1 MAYRKDPIETS
12 SPPRFGG
19 EDTADDYNTIP
30 TQPLDRMESSPH
42 FAMPSGA
49 FVTQPTQ
56 ILPPHTTQPTQPLTP
71 PKHRMYNPTSSQ
83 VQVPRSS
90 PATERFTSPL
100 NKPQSQNRMVSAM
113 APPGTQARFPSA
125 VPRPQTIDI
134 TSDDPPVAQDSDE
147 EEYRGSNIPMSK
159 IEQQRVRETPQK
171 ASSFGFDL
179 SDRFAHNQNGKRPAD
194 ATTSFPPAKRP
205 AIRQTGPSRAMPID
219 LTDEAKLERLE
230 DITDLNLRTKVRRL
244 REVYPNRTVDETY
257 NALMFKKGNYPDTI
271 DYMATLPEKEE
282 QQSAPKGTAVVRSSP
297 EPIVTKT
304 TTAKR
309 VLSKPSVSLQDR
321 YAKTTS
327 QPSAPIAESP
337 QKPARKGKL
346 MRGRRNRSPSPI
358 TLSSSPP
365 PPPPRPQQKPKQRVP
380 HEDDEG
386 IIISDGDDSD
396 VQEEE
401 EVVFHDD
408 GELLDFFNNC
418 TVEGM
423 VDLSGHKAEDIRLIF
438 EHRPFI
444 TLEKVEK
451 LHVDSRKPDTG
462 KKARKPK
469 VTLGERLVDAAR
481 AMWNAYTTI
490 DEVVKKCEERGRP
503 MVDGMARWGIN
514 IFGASTDGEIAATSL
529 DDSDTGSNRDSGYQ
543 SPNTVGSDS
552 DREDM
557 RKVAD
562 RASGKRKLLKKP
574 ANMNANIE
582 LKDYQVVGLNWLNL
596 LWQNQISGILADDM
610 GLGKTCQVIAFLSHL
625 KASGV
630 KGPHLIVVPGS
641 TLENWAR
648 EFKHFS
654 EAIDFHIYYGGQNE
668 RFQMQDEILDK
679 IENNQIDV
687 VLTTYDLCGRREDN
701 SFLRKCKPQMAI
713 FDEGHMLRS
722 SNTKRYQDLMKIKAK
737 VRLLLTGT
745 PLQNSLQE
753 LASILA
759 FLMPDIFE
767 TEDVRESVAVVFKHK
782 AKVNESDTHGTLL
795 STQRINR
802 ARSMMTPFVLRRKKA
817 QVLKHLPTKTCRVE
831 YCELTPIQKKLYS
844 EQLERQRKILLDR
857 ANGLL
862 PKETAN
868 VMMRLRQAAIHPLL
882 FRERY
887 TDGILRKMSKVLPKE
902 ETFRESVPEYIYQDL
917 EPYRDFEAHKLCLQY
932 PKFIGK
938 FALKN
943 GEWMDSGKVQT
954 LITLLRKFK
963 ANGDRA
969 LVFSQFTSVM
979 DILEWALDAEDI
991 GYCRIDG
998 STPITERQQ
1007 LLDVFYA
1014 DESIPVFM
1022 LSTKSGGAGINLACA
1037 NKVVIFD
1044 SSFNPQDD
1052 IQAENRAHRVG
1063 QTRDV
1068 EVVRLVT
1075 RGTVEEQIHAL
1086 GVSKLELDKMVA
1098 GEETEEKK
1106 GKGKKGDAK
1115 DEVAS
1120 LDAAEKKGLEAVQEM
1135 LMRQLVRDGEK
1146 GEAEGDVKEQFLDG
1160 LKKAGLDMSA
1170 AE

>member
-1 MAYRKDPIETS
+1 MAYRRDPIETS

-19 EDTADDYNTIP
+19 ENTADEYNTIP

-42 FAMPSGA
+42 FAMPSDP

-71 PKHRMYNPTSSQ
+71 GKNRMYDPTSSQ
-83 VQVPRSS
+83 VQVLRSS
-90 PATERFTSPL
+90 PAAERVSSPVA

-113 APPGTQARFPSA
+113 APPGTLARFPSA

-134 TSDDPPVAQDSDE
+134 SSDDPPVTQDSDE

-171 ASSFGFDL
+171 SSSFGFNL

-194 ATTSFPPAKRP
+194 ATSSFPPAKRP
-205 AIRQTGPSRAMPID
+205 AIRQNGPSRALPID
-219 LTDEAKLERLE
+219 LTDELRLE
-230 DITDLNLRTKVRRL
+230 DINDLNLRSKVRRL
-244 REVYPNRTVDETY
+244 GEVF
-257 NALMFKKGNYPDTI
+257 NAWSVQERHDALILKKGNYNDAI
-271 DYMATLPEKEE
+271 DYLAMLPEKEE
-282 QQSAPKGTAVVRSSP
+282 RQSAPKGTAVVRPSP

-321 YAKTTS
+321 YAKTAS
-327 QPSAPIAESP
+327 QPNAPIAESP

-365 PPPPRPQQKPKQRVP
+365 LPQPRPQQKLKQRVP

-401 EVVFHDD
+401 EEVFHDD

-423 VDLSGHKAEDIRLIF
+423 VDLSGHKAEDIRLIL

-444 TLEKVEK
+444 SLDKVEK

-469 VTLGERLVDAAR
+469 ITLGERLVDAAR

-503 MVDGMARWGIN
+503 MVNGMTRWGIN

-574 ANMNANIE
+574 AIMNADIE

-596 LWQNQISGILADDM
+596 LWQNKISGILADDM

-625 KASGV
+625 KESGAP
-630 KGPHLIVVPGS
+630 GPHLIVVPGS

-654 EAIDFHIYYGGQNE
+654 EEIDFQIYYGGQNE
-668 RFQMQDEILDK
+668 RFQMQDEILQK
-679 IENNQIDV
+679 IENNEIDV
-687 VLTTYDLCGRREDN
+687 VLTTYDLCGRKEDN

-844 EQLERQRKILLDR
+844 EQLERQRKILVDR
-857 ANGLL
+857 AAGLL

-882 FRERY
+882 FRERF
-887 TDGILRKMSKVLPKE
+887 TDDILRKMSKVLPKE
-902 ETFRESVPEYIYQDL
+902 DIFRESVPEYIYQDL
-917 EPYRDFEAHKLCLQY
+917 EPYRDFEAQKLCLQY
-932 PKFIGK
+932 PRTIGK

-943 GEWMDSGKVQT
+943 GEWMDSGKVQK
-954 LITLLRKFK
+954 LIELLRAFK
-963 ANGDRA
+963 KNGDRA

-1063 QTRDV
+1063 QTREV

-1098 GEETEEKK
+1098 GEETEVKK
-1106 GKGKKGDAK
+1106 GKGKGK
-1115 DEVAS
+1115 DEVGA
-1120 LDAAEKKGLEAVQEM
+1120 LDAVEKKGLEAVQEM
-1135 LMRQLVRDGEK
+1135 LMRQLVGE
-1146 GEAEGDVKEQFLDG
+1146 GEGEGGGEGDVKAQFMDG

-1170 AE
+1170 AL

>member
-1 MAYRKDPIETS
+1 MAYNRDPIETS
-12 SPPRFGG
+12 SPPRPGG
-19 EDTADDYNTIP
+19 EGEDEYNTIP
-30 TQPLDRMESSPH
+30 TQPLHRMSQSPH
-42 FAMPSGA
+42 VAIPSEP

-56 ILPPHTTQPTQPLTP
+56 PLLPHTTQPTQPLTP
-71 PKHRMYNPTSSQ
+71 GKNRVYNPTSSQ

-90 PATERFTSPL
+90 PAAERFSSPFA
-100 NKPQSQNRMVSAM
+100 NKSNSQSQNRPRVISAM
-113 APPGTQARFPSA
+113 APPGTMARFPSA

-134 TSDDPPVAQDSDE
+134 SSDDPPVAQDSDE
-147 EEYRGSNIPMSK
+147 EDWRGSNIPMSK
-159 IEQQRVRETPQK
+159 LEQQRVQETPQK
-171 ASSFGFDL
+171 SSSFGFDL
-179 SDRFAHNQNGKRPAD
+179 ADKFGHNANGKRPAD
-194 ATTSFPPAKRP
+194 AASFSPPAKRP
-205 AIRQTGPSRAMPID
+205 AVRQTGPSRAQAID
-219 LTDEAKLERLE
+219 LTEEIKLE
-230 DITDLNLRTKVRRL
+230 DIGDDNLRNKVKRL
-244 REVYPNRTVDETY
+244 GDIYIKLSVQERLD
-257 NALMFKKGNYPDTI
+257 ALIFKKGNFDDAA
-271 DYMATLPEKEE
+271 DYLATLPEKEE
-282 QQSAPKGTAVVRSSP
+282 WRSAPKGTAVQRSSP
-297 EPIVTKT
+297 APIVTKA

-309 VLSKPSVSLQDR
+309 VLGKPSVSLLDR
-321 YAKTTS
+321 YAKPTS
-327 QPSAPIAESP
+327 YPVAPNAESP
-337 QKPARKGKL
+337 EKPARKGKL

-365 PPPPRPQQKPKQRVP
+365 PPPPRLQQKPKQRVP
-380 HEDDEG
+380 DEDDEG

-396 VQEEE
+396 VQQEEE
-401 EVVFHDD
+401 EVFHDD

-444 TLEKVEK
+444 SLDKVEK

-469 VTLGERLVDAAR
+469 VTFGERLVDAAR

-503 MVDGMARWGIN
+503 MVNSMARWGIN

-574 ANMNANIE
+574 AIMNADVE

-596 LWQNQISGILADDM
+596 LWQNKISGILADDM

-625 KASGV
+625 KESGAP
-630 KGPHLIVVPGS
+630 GPHLIVVPGS

-648 EFKHFS
+648 EFKHFA
-654 EAIDFHIYYGGQNE
+654 EEINFQIYYGPQNE
-668 RFQMQDEILDK
+668 RFQMQEEILDK
-679 IENNQIDV
+679 IENGDIDV
-687 VLTTYDLCGRREDN
+687 VLTTYDLCGRKEDN

-713 FDEGHMLRS
+713 FDEGHMLKS

-745 PLQNSLQE
+745 PLQNSLAE

-767 TEDVRESVAVVFKHK
+767 VEDVRESVAVVFKHK

-817 QVLKHLPTKTCRVE
+817 QVLKHLPKKTCRVE
-831 YCELTPIQKKLYS
+831 YCDLTPIQKKLYS

-857 ANGLL
+857 AAGLL

-882 FRERY
+882 FRERF
-887 TDGILRKMSKVLPKE
+887 TDAIFRKMSKVLPKE
-902 ETFRESVPEYIYQDL
+902 DAFRESVPEYIFQDL
-917 EPYRDFEAHKLCLQY
+917 EPYRDFETHKLCLQY
-932 PKFIGK
+932 PRTIGK

-943 GEWMDSGKVQT
+943 NEWMDSGKVQK
-954 LITLLRKFK
+954 LVELLRSFK

-979 DILEWALDAEDI
+979 DILEWVLDSEDI

-1007 LLDVFYA
+1007 LLDVFYQ

-1063 QTRDV
+1063 QTREV

-1098 GEETEEKK
+1098 GEEGEEKK
-1106 GKGKKGDAK
+1106 GAKKGKKD
-1115 DEVAS
+1115 DVA
-1120 LDAAEKKGLEAVQEM
+1120 LDAAEKQGLEAVEQM
-1135 LMRQLVRDGEK
+1135 LMRQMEEEKDGK
-1146 GEAEGDVKEQFLDG
+1146 GDVKEQFMDG